1 MIPLKLKDIQQP
13 ILTAKS
19 MIIKN
24 LKNQMLAGNNLKMC
38 VGAGFEISLTL
49 DIENLHPKLRYSL
62 NCYHT
67 KIKKNITAALSEST
81 LFKDPLYYKR
91 IARIMTN

>member
-24 LKNQMLAGNNLKMC
+24 LKIQMLAGNSLKMY
-38 VGAGFEISLTL
+38 VGVGFEISLTL
-49 DIENLHPKLRYSL
+49 
-62 NCYHT
+62 
-67 KIKKNITAALSEST
+67 AV
-81 LFKDPLYYKR
+81 FKF
-91 IARIMTN
+91 